1 MKIKNNKDT
10 DNSSGGIVYS
20 TNPNFAF
27 ADLLGKVTV
36 ETLEPKKQ
44 ALRIAYERA
53 GRGGKEVTLIRGF
66 IGSEAS
72 LKELGKQL
80 KQLCGCGGSV
90 KDGEII
96 LQGDLRSSLP
106 SKLGQLGYT
115 NVK

>member
-10 DNSSGGIVYS
+10 NNSSEGIVYS

-36 ETLEPKKQ
+36 ETPEPKKQ
-44 ALRIAYERA
+44 ALRIAYEKA
-53 GRGGKEVTLIRGF
+53 GRRGKEVTLIRGF
-66 IGSEAS
+66 IGSETP
-72 LKELGKQL
+72 LKKLGKQL

-96 LQGDLRSSLP
+96 LQGDLRSSLLP
-106 SKLGQLGYT
+106 KLEQLGYT